1 MTTAKASAA
10 DGHANALPAGTR
22 LGEYEIRRVIG
33 VGGFG
38 IVYLAFDHG
47 LEREVAIKEYMPSSL
62 AARTATLHVSLT
74 SPSHAETFAL
84 GLRSFVN
91 EARLLARFDHRSL
104 IKVHR
109 FWEQD
114 GTAYMVMPLMRGHT
128 LREVRRALQQPPDEA
143 WLRRLL
149 QPLLGALDVLHREEV
164 YHRDI
169 APDNILIGA
178 DGVPVLL
185 DFGAARHVISGRTQT
200 LTAILKPAYAP
211 IEQYG
216 EATNLRQGAWTDL
229 YALGATLHYLIT
241 EMPPAPATVRTV
253 TDDAPPLAATSRP
266 GLGTEFLRAV
276 DWMLQPRP
284 ADRPQ
289 SVEQL
294 REVLDGRRT
303 APARLPGPVP
313 QVGGWDPTAV
323 LSPEGNSLPPV
334 PASAPRRSEQQPPA
348 PAAAP
353 VAQQPVPRSAPNTP
367 VPPPASPAAPAPFG
381 SAATVRTASLVQ
393 DSATGPDPIEEAMRS
408 AVRERPTAAHRA
420 PVAVS
425 HWEQRRGSGGL
436 WLTGGAVALV
446 AATAVYWWDPRPAP
460 APLVAPQAAS
470 AVAPAVAASAP
481 SAPLTSEIASA
492 PEVVAAAVANP
503 AMVASAAPMP
513 AASVAS
519 GAATPD
525 DGARTVSAVM
535 AGAGGSRRPA
545 VRTRPDIAG
554 ADGTGALGRTPAGAE
569 VASAAGGRRSA
580 GGRSP
585 PTPPGAV
592 ANVASPSGALA
603 PVPQRRATP
612 AAVQTP
618 TTEGAPAAATENARA
633 SATLPA
639 ESPTAV
645 RMPETAPAVTGPRDP
660 TEQCGSRRL
669 LALHMCLV
677 RQCVKPQYYDH
688 PECQRTR
695 SVEERARQREIA
707 Q

>member
-1 MTTAKASAA
+1 MTTAKVSAA

-84 GLRSFVN
+84 GLRSFIN

-128 LREVRRALQQPPDEA
+128 LREVRRTLQQPPDEA
-143 WLRRLL
+143 WLRHLL
-149 QPLLGALDVLHREEV
+149 QPLLGALEVLHREEV

-169 APDNILIGA
+169 APDNILVGA

-253 TDDAPPLAATSRP
+253 TDDAPPLSAAPRQ
-266 GLGTEFLRAV
+266 GLGTEFLRVV
-276 DWMLQPRP
+276 DWMLRPRP

-294 REVLDGRRT
+294 REVLEGRRP
-303 APARLPGPVP
+303 APARLANPAPV
-313 QVGGWDPTAV
+313 VGGWEPTAV
-323 LSPEGNSLPPV
+323 LQPDGTSMAPV
-334 PASAPRRSEQQPPA
+334 PASAPRASIPPVAASAPQQLAPRSTPGSPV
-348 PAAAP
+348 PSPSAARPQAP
-353 VAQQPVPRSAPNTP
+353 VDSSPN
-367 VPPPASPAAPAPFG
+367 
-381 SAATVRTASLVQ
+381 VRTASLVQ

-420 PVAVS
+420 PAAAS
-425 HWEQRRGSGGL
+425 SPWEPRRGGVGGL
-436 WLTGGAVALV
+436 WWVGGAAAL
-446 AATAVYWWDPRPAP
+446 ATAAAGYWWSQRPAP
-460 APLVAPQAAS
+460 GPAVVPQAAS
-470 AVAPAVAASAP
+470 APAPALATIPPSAPVVSEVASAPTELAVPAASA
-481 SAPLTSEIASA
+481 AM
-492 PEVVAAAVANP
+492 AAIV
-503 AMVASAAPMP
+503 APMP
-513 AASVAS
+513 AASGAVTPGDAARKVAPVATGAVDTTTAS
-519 GAATPD
+519 RASARPRSDTAGAAGTVVAGQSAAGTTGGTTAVGGRSSSGGRPSP
-525 DGARTVSAVM
+525 GAAVSV
-535 AGAGGSRRPA
+535 
-545 VRTRPDIAG
+545 T
-554 ADGTGALGRTPAGAE
+554 TGAL
-569 VASAAGGRRSA
+569 
-580 GGRSP
+580 
-585 PTPPGAV
+585 
-592 ANVASPSGALA
+592 PSGALA
-603 PVPQRRATP
+603 PAPQRRTNLSAPQPLAGGATAATTDSPSVAP
-612 AAVQTP
+612 AVPVEAP
-618 TTEGAPAAATENARA
+618 TVARAPEPAAA
-633 SATLPA
+633 P
-639 ESPTAV
+639 
-645 RMPETAPAVTGPRDP
+645 TGPRDP
-660 TEQCGSRRL
+660 REQCGGRML

-677 RQCVKPQYYDH
+677 RECAKPQYYDH
-688 PECQRTR
+688 PQCQQARNI
-695 SVEERARQREIA
+695 EERARQR
-707 Q
+707 QMGQ